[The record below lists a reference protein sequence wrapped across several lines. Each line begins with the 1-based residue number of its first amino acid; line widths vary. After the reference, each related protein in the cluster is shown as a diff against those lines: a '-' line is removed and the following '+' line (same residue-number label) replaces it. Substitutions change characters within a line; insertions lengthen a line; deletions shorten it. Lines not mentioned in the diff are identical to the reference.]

1 MMGSAIEKL
10 ASNFHGVVNK
20 DINNDNTGVDG
31 KNHGSL
37 QPSTPGTI
45 ERPKKI
51 HKEKNQVDNRETFKR
66 VEIKETLIT
75 KQSKFL
81 IKKGPDDKIVVARQT
96 QTTEQS
102 TKFTKNY
109 LNGDPLDVEVSSTT
123 QDDQLT
129 LINVS
134 NNLDKVSND
143 SNDNLSLNNDLKT
156 YKNAQKVIGLNDT
169 SESDSTILLMPC
181 NLKKKKKNRNSKNSL
196 SKNKK
201 LALNNKKVNS
211 LENKESEIIK
221 SVDPLSDSDQKNNSE
236 LSKENLLDKK
246 MDCKIQGKDVADSDS
261 TLSSTPIESQNI
273 TRIDSVND
281 SDSTVFL
288 TPVEQNKSV
297 VNETHEVDSDSTI
310 FLTPSN
316 KPKNRKKIMKASDE
330 SSEEPP
336 KKKSKNIHTC
346 EKVNQLNESIYKV
359 PAKFSSKELK
369 EKFIKIVREE
379 KLKKKIVAI
388 FKHEGPAQTETKTLP
403 ASSQELKDKLDKI
416 LGDEGLVDN
425 NKEPKIDELREKL
438 SEMFGNDI
446 LKSQI
451 EPPPALSNEEVL
463 NILKPKQYVNTAVDT
478 SLSER
483 VDLVVNKKEN
493 LRVYK
498 SKAEKKNSKISGEKS
513 ARKII
518 QESNVKESKVG
529 EEKEKMED
537 ELEDMLKLD
546 RSLSLNKKENL
557 FINKSKVEKKI
568 NGEKSLRKIIQD
580 ESNVKNSKVG
590 EEKEEMGGEEVED
603 ALKLLDENLSLNKKE
618 NSFNKPKAAEKKK
631 SLKINGEKLFKKI
644 IQESNV
650 KNSKVGEEKEEMGG
664 EELEDTS
671 KLLDESLSLNKKE
684 NLFINKPKT
693 EKKKNSKI
701 NGEKS
706 SKKQDESNVK
716 KSKIGEEN
724 EEMED
729 ELEDTLKLDES
740 LSLNK
745 KENAFINKPKAAEK
759 KNSKINKEKS
769 SRKRDE
775 SNVKKSKV
783 GEEKEEMEHEELEDT
798 SKLLDES
805 LSLNKKEN
813 LFINK
818 SKSAEKK
825 KSLKINGE
833 KSSRKIIQDES
844 NAKNSKV
851 VEEKEEMEREELEDT
866 LKFLNESN
874 DSQSRVLEETLK
886 LPEIPEL
893 VSYKMVEVG
902 DLNHQSYNEESDDG
916 TDSSFGKL
924 VIDESP
930 NETTELLDTSNLNE
944 IDFEKDSI
952 DNEKDPL
959 YVDNSDHPLAICV
972 LEDENHSDV
981 AHSEQQHVNSLK
993 ENNESDSRGRL
1004 TETLVD
1010 ISDISVKNFDKT
1022 RELLV
1027 VVERVDVDKFKRKK
1041 SVQVTDSLKTRS
1053 SLKEK
1058 ISLANS
1064 QADLFDLCLKRELKV
1079 ELERLPLK
1087 INQNTLKNKNKI
1099 NLTEPKN
1106 KIVRKFNNSRKRT
1119 NKIIK
1124 HKTVRQNQILLKE
1137 VRIILTPIKL
1147 NNDQNLKNKQTINET
1162 LNSSAVDKKLTKKT
1176 RESQNKN
1183 KAMIPVSKSTRKRLE
1198 NLNSTKEIKKISRVK
1213 SSSKV
1218 VKNASNNLTRNRK
1231 LKSNLKAI
1239 KTKSNSSNLSQHQ
1252 NLKVTLERIST
1263 ADLVKWRKKNSTR
1276 SKVTQR
1282 SKVSSQ

>member
-1 MMGSAIEKL
+1 MTMNKFFKSKSKKELKIESKKSLEVEKNKRQKTEMMGSAIEKL

-498 SKAEKKNSKISGEKS
+498 SK
-513 ARKII
+513 
-518 QESNVKESKVG
+518 
-529 EEKEKMED
+529 
-537 ELEDMLKLD
+537 
-546 RSLSLNKKENL
+546 
-557 FINKSKVEKKI
+557 
-568 NGEKSLRKIIQD
+568 
-580 ESNVKNSKVG
+580 
-590 EEKEEMGGEEVED
+590 
-603 ALKLLDENLSLNKKE
+603 
-618 NSFNKPKAAEKKK
+618 AEKKK

>member
-1 MMGSAIEKL
+1 MTMNKFFKSKSKKELKIESKKSLEVEKNKRQKTEMMGSAIEKL

-498 SKAEKKNSKISGEKS
+498 SKAEKK
-513 ARKII
+513 
-518 QESNVKESKVG
+518 
-529 EEKEKMED
+529 
-537 ELEDMLKLD
+537 
-546 RSLSLNKKENL
+546 
-557 FINKSKVEKKI
+557 
-568 NGEKSLRKIIQD
+568 
-580 ESNVKNSKVG
+580 
-590 EEKEEMGGEEVED
+590 
-603 ALKLLDENLSLNKKE
+603 
-618 NSFNKPKAAEKKK
+618 K

-775 SNVKKSKV
+775 SNVKK
-783 GEEKEEMEHEELEDT
+783 
-798 SKLLDES
+798 
-805 LSLNKKEN
+805 
-813 LFINK
+813 
-818 SKSAEKK
+818 
-825 KSLKINGE
+825 
-833 KSSRKIIQDES
+833 
-844 NAKNSKV
+844 SKV